1 MFKTLKIAAF
11 AASCLVALVASA
23 AAQATT
29 GTVNMSATSS
39 KFVEINSGGAVSLT
53 GNSGGGVSV
62 DGTVNNPL
70 AVVIDLGEVGPSNLS
85 NFVVANV
92 PLKIRSNAT
101 YSVSASAVVSGS
113 GSTPNR
119 LLASDFGFGLV
130 VANRSGLGVNVG
142 GSDTNNTA
150 GDPTAAA
157 SAINGSTGR
166 FEFTAVRGNLGDFA
180 SPVTAVSGSQ
190 IMNAVPRANNN
201 GLLANAIFAVKPQF
215 YENGTT
221 SVTVTFTA
229 TTP

>member
-11 AASCLVALVASA
+11 AASCLLALVASA
-23 AAQATT
+23 AAQSTT
-29 GTVNMSATSS
+29 GTVNMSANSS

-70 AVVIDLGEVGPSNLS
+70 AVIIDLGEVGPANLS
-85 NFVVANV
+85 PFVVANV
-92 PLKIRSNAT
+92 PLKIRSNAA
-101 YSVSASAVVSGS
+101 YVVSASSVVT
-113 GSTPNR
+113 STATSPNR
-119 LLASDFGFGLV
+119 LLASDVGFGLV

-142 GSDTNNTA
+142 GSDVNNTP
-150 GDPTAAA
+150 GDPTVAA

-201 GLLANAIFAVKPQF
+201 GLLASAIFAIKPQF
-215 YENGTT
+215 YENGSSTI
-221 SVTVTFTA
+221 SVTFTA